1 MPADILD
8 ALIAAV
14 RQSKLPELDS
24 RQKREMADFMRGVMR
39 VMNSMDIDAM
49 ECYHSLLWDNDE
61 LSAILLDK
69 PKVEFW
75 SVHAPY
81 GRSSDP
87 SSPNADIR
95 RAAIKAYLHGVDLAK
110 RLGASVIVAHPG
122 ANVEYDVPKQARLE
136 FAAETLKE
144 IADKAGESGIRV
156 AVEPLPKQEAGN
168 SLDEVLWIV
177 EQIDRPNVGINF
189 DVNHLFPPE
198 DIPSLI
204 RKAGDRIFSV
214 HISDQDGQERHW
226 LPFMG
231 TLDWR
236 EILAAFIEVGYT
248 GPLIYET
255 HITEVKSHEDVG
267 RIVVENYKRLI
278 TLAPDSCILS

>member
-1 MPADILD
+1 MPPEIMH

-14 RQSKLPELDS
+14 RQSTLPLLDS
-24 RQKREMADFMRGVMR
+24 RQKHILADFMRDIMR
-39 VMNSMDIDAM
+39 VMNSTDITAM
-49 ECYHSLLWDNDE
+49 ECYHSLLWNNDE
-61 LSAILLDK
+61 LLEILLDNA
-69 PKVEFW
+69 KVEFW

-81 GRSSDP
+81 GRFSDP
-87 SSPNADIR
+87 SSPDAEIR
-95 RAAIKAYLHGVDLAK
+95 CAAVKAYQHGIDLAK
-110 RLGASVIVAHPG
+110 SLGAGVIVAHPG
-122 ANVEYDVPKQARLE
+122 ANVEYDVPKQTRLE

-144 IADKAGESGIRV
+144 IADKAGEDNIRV

-168 SLDEVLWIV
+168 NLDEVLWMI

-198 DIPSLI
+198 NIPNLI

-226 LPFMG
+226 LPFKG
-231 TLDWR
+231 TLNWQ

-248 GPLIYET
+248 GPLVYET
-255 HITEVKSHEDVG
+255 HLSEAKSSDDVG
-267 RIVVENYKRLI
+267 QIVVENYKQLI
-278 TLAPDSCILS
+278 SLAPH